1 MTSHSTSYDGLLLLY
16 HRPVGARDAS
26 TVAEHIQAFE
36 RHSRFRVCK
45 INTDLGFPRQLRRM
59 QFPIIVL
66 HYSLFG
72 SERYPMSREFIDYV
86 ESCRSTHKIAFF
98 QDEYY
103 FCQKRFRLI
112 NDLRI
117 DCIYT
122 LLEPENVA
130 QVYGKYTA
138 VPRVI
143 STLTGYVSDDLIAAA
158 RRFGIPDE
166 CRSVD
171 VGYRGRQLPPYMG
184 REAREKTAIAERF
197 AQMASPLGL
206 SLDVQTKELERLYG
220 NDWYKFLARCRA
232 CLGVEAGVSVFDLEG
247 EVYAR
252 YEQLIQARPQAT
264 YDELAAE
271 LAPVMDRWEDRV
283 YYRTISPRH
292 FEAAAF
298 RLCQVLYEGRYS
310 GVLEPGRHYIPLKK
324 DFSNFDDVVRSLQI
338 PETRRRITDAA
349 YEDLIASGRYSYR
362 RFIEEF
368 DKELQ
373 RSGFS
378 ATKQFVADHSIARY
392 TVAKR
397 PVRMARWKMERLL
410 LKFVRFLWGW
420 EFPGRPIVVAIL
432 RPFLK
437 PLVDRYR
444 HSRLARMT

>member
-1 MTSHSTSYDGLLLLY
+1 LSKSHADGILLIY
-16 HRPVGARDAS
+16 HRPIGAPDAS
-26 TVAEHIQAFE
+26 TVAEHIGALE
-36 RHSRFRVCK
+36 RHSRFRICK
-45 INTDLGFPRQLRRM
+45 INTDLGFPPQLRRM

-72 SERYPMSREFIDYV
+72 SGQYPMSHEFIDYV
-86 ESCRSTHKIAFF
+86 GSCRSSHKIAFF

-112 NDLRI
+112 NDLKI

-122 LLEPENVA
+122 LLEPENVE

-166 CRSVD
+166 GRSVD

-184 REAREKTAIAERF
+184 REAREKTEIAERF
-197 AQMASPLGL
+197 AEMAAPL
-206 SLDVQTKELERLYG
+206 SLALDVATKERERLYG
-220 NDWYKFLARCRA
+220 RDWYKFLARCRA

-247 EVYAR
+247 QVYAR
-252 YEQLIQARPQAT
+252 YEQLLQARPQAT
-264 YDELAAE
+264 FDELAAK
-271 LAPVMDRWEDRV
+271 LAPVMDRWENRV

-292 FEAAAF
+292 FESAAF
-298 RLCQVLYEGRYS
+298 HVCQVLYEGRYS
-310 GVLEPGRHYIPLKK
+310 GVLESGRHYIPLKK
-324 DFSNFDDVVRSLQI
+324 DFSNFDDVVQALRD
-338 PETRRRITDAA
+338 PEKRRRITDAA

-362 RFIEEF
+362 RFIGEF
-368 DKELQ
+368 DEELQ

-378 ATKQFVADHSIARY
+378 ATRQFILNHPVARY
-392 TVAKR
+392 SVAKR
-397 PVRMARWKMERLL
+397 PVRMIRWTIEQLL
-410 LKFVRFLWGW
+410 LRFVRFLWGW
-420 EFPGRPIVVAIL
+420 RFPGRPGVVTIL

-444 HSRLARMT
+444 RRRLARMS